1 MTVSSQFL
9 MVHVG
14 QSTEAQR
21 NLEHGI
27 ETRSWGFPES
37 KPEYDRARPRFA
49 LLATG
54 ASPRV
59 PLADWLAGTA
69 TLYLFEVR
77 GSFYTGHAPHWPD
90 EEAEMRIK
98 YPLRFGI
105 EPLAVLHDVP
115 LGPTG
120 PLTEAGSDAIR
131 RSGTDRGM
139 GKLVDMPALPLLDLA
154 GIPVDPDQP
163 ENVPLD
169 KSPGFTADQVEG
181 KKKPQRRRRGAGY
194 ISDPKKR
201 KAIELHAEDLA
212 IAHYESQGWSVERLG
227 KPYDLRC
234 TRGTEERH
242 VEVKGT
248 TGAPTSVELTVNEVL
263 HARDKDNTVD
273 LYVVSDITLD
283 TRTDPYTAS
292 GGAVSHYLDWEPAEE
307 DLRPRKYEY
316 RLPLTAG
323 QAASPVRLRAVT
335 ARTRKG

>member
-1 MTVSSQFL
+1 MTSVSSFL

-14 QSTEAQR
+14 QSTESQR

-27 ETRSWGFPES
+27 ETRSWGFPET
-37 KPEYDRARPRFA
+37 KPEYKGAEPRFA
-49 LLATG
+49 VLATG

-59 PLADWLAGTA
+59 QLENWLQGSA
-69 TLYLFEVR
+69 TLYLFEIR
-77 GSFYTGHAPHWPD
+77 GGFYTGTAPHWPD

-98 YPLRFGI
+98 YPCRFGI
-105 EPLAVLHDVP
+105 EPLAVLHDIP
-115 LGPTG
+115 LGPDG
-120 PLTEAGSDAIR
+120 PLTETGSDAIR

-139 GKLVDMPALPLLDLA
+139 GKLVQMPALPLLHQA

-201 KAIELHAEDLA
+201 KAIELHAEDHA
-212 IAHYESQGWSVERLG
+212 IAHYEERGWTVERLG

-234 TRGTEERH
+234 TRGTAERH

-248 TGAPTSVELTVNEVL
+248 TGAPTSVELTINEVL
-263 HARDKDNTVD
+263 HARDKNNTVD
-273 LYVVSDITLD
+273 LYVVSDITID
-283 TRTDPYTAS
+283 TRTDPYTAT
-292 GGAVSHYLDWEPAEE
+292 GGDVAHYTDWRPAEQ

-316 RLPLTAG
+316 RLPPT
-323 QAASPVRLRAVT
+323 T
-335 ARTRKG
+335 D

>member
-1 MTVSSQFL
+1 MMVNSQFV

-21 NLEHGI
+21 NLVHGI

-37 KPEYDRARPRFA
+37 KPEYAGAQPKFA
-49 LLATG
+49 VLATG

-59 PLADWLAGTA
+59 QLDQWLAGTA

-77 GSFYTGHAPHWPD
+77 KGFYTGHAPHWPD
-90 EEAEMRIK
+90 EEAEARVK

-105 EPLAVLHDVP
+105 EPLAVLQNVP
-115 LGPTG
+115 LGPAG

-139 GKLVDMPALPLLDLA
+139 GKLVDMPVLPLLDLA
-154 GIPVDPDQP
+154 GIPVDTTAP
-163 ENVPLD
+163 EKVPLD
-169 KSPGFTADQVEG
+169 KSPGFTGDQVAG

-201 KAIELHAEDLA
+201 KAIELHAENLA
-212 IAHYESQGWSVERLG
+212 IAHYESQGWTVERLG

-248 TGAPTSVELTVNEVL
+248 TGAPTSVELTINEVL

-273 LYVVSDITLD
+273 LYVVSDIALD
-283 TRTDPYTAS
+283 MQTEPYTAS
-292 GGAVSHYLDWEPAEE
+292 GGEVSHYRDWEPAEE
-307 DLRPRKYEY
+307 DLRPRRYEY
-316 RLPLTAG
+316 RLPLSSGST
-323 QAASPVRLRAVT
+323 Q
-335 ARTRKG
+335 

>member
-1 MTVSSQFL
+1 MATPSLFL

-21 NLEHGI
+21 NLEYGI
-27 ETRSWGFPES
+27 ETCSWGFPET
-37 KPEYDRARPRFA
+37 KPEYDGARPRFA
-49 LLATG
+49 VLATG

-59 PLADWLAGTA
+59 QLENWLKETA

-77 GSFYTGHAPHWPD
+77 SDFYTGTAWHWPD
-90 EEAEMRIK
+90 EEAEQRIK
-98 YPLRFGI
+98 YPCRFGI
-105 EPLAVLHDVP
+105 EPLAVLPDVP
-115 LGPTG
+115 LGPDG

-139 GKLVDMPALPLLDLA
+139 GKLVPMPALPLLQRA
-154 GIPVDPDQP
+154 GIPIDPAQP
-163 ENVPLD
+163 EVVPLD
-169 KSPGFTADQVEG
+169 KSPGFTADQVDG

-201 KAIELHAEDLA
+201 TAIEKHAEDHA
-212 IAHYESQGWSVERLG
+212 VAHYEDRGWTVERLG

-248 TGAPTSVELTVNEVL
+248 TGAPTSVELTINEVL
-263 HARDKDNTVD
+263 HARDANNTVD
-273 LYVVSDITLD
+273 LYVVSDIKVD
-283 TRTDPYTAS
+283 TRTDPYTAT
-292 GGAVSHYLDWEPAEE
+292 GNTVTLYPNWEPAEE

-316 RLPLTAG
+316 RLPA
-323 QAASPVRLRAVT
+323 QPS
-335 ARTRKG
+335 

>member
-1 MTVSSQFL
+1 MMPCMKMSTFV

-14 QSTEAQR
+14 QSTESQR

-27 ETRSWGFPES
+27 ETLSWGFPEK
-37 KPEYDRARPRFA
+37 KPEYDTAQPRFA
-49 LLATG
+49 ILATG

-59 PLADWLAGTA
+59 QLENWLEGTA
-69 TLYLFEVR
+69 TLYLFQVR
-77 GSFYTGHAPHWPD
+77 GGFYEGQAWHWPD
-90 EEAEMRIK
+90 EEAERRLK
-98 YPLRFGI
+98 YPQRFGI
-105 EPLAVLHDVP
+105 EPLAKLENVP
-115 LGPTG
+115 LGPQG

-139 GKLVDMPALPLLDLA
+139 GKLVQMPAQHLLELA
-154 GIPVDPDQP
+154 GIPFDPDEP
-163 ENVPLD
+163 ESVPLD
-169 KSPGFTADQVEG
+169 RSPGFTAEQVEG

-201 KAIELHAEDLA
+201 KTIEEHAEHLA
-212 IAHYESQGWSVERLG
+212 IAHYEKQGWTVEKLG

-248 TGAPTSVELTVNEVL
+248 TGAATSVELTINEVL

-273 LYVVSDITLD
+273 LYVVSDIRVD
-283 TRTDPYTAS
+283 THTDPYTAT
-292 GGAVSHYLDWEPAEE
+292 GGTLSHYTDWEPAEE

-316 RLPLTAG
+316 RLPETTA
-323 QAASPVRLRAVT
+323 
-335 ARTRKG
+335 

>member
-1 MTVSSQFL
+1 MNCMTKASQFV

-21 NLEHGI
+21 NLVHGI

-37 KPEYDRARPRFA
+37 KAEYEGAQPRFA
-49 LLATG
+49 VLATG

-59 PLADWLAGTA
+59 QLEQWLTGTA

-77 GSFYTGHAPHWPD
+77 KGFYTGHAPHWPD
-90 EEAEMRIK
+90 EEAEMRVK

-115 LGPTG
+115 LGPEG

-139 GKLVDMPALPLLDLA
+139 GKLVDMPVLPLLDLA
-154 GIPVDPDQP
+154 GIPVAADEP

-169 KSPGFTADQVEG
+169 KSPGFTGDQVEG

-201 KAIELHAEDLA
+201 KAIELHAEDMA
-212 IAHYESQGWSVERLG
+212 VAHYEAEGWTVDRLG

-248 TGAPTSVELTVNEVL
+248 TGAPTSVELTINEVL
-263 HARDKDNTVD
+263 HARDKETTVD

-283 TRTDPYTAS
+283 THTYATS
-292 GGAVSHYLDWEPAEE
+292 GGEVSHYLDWEPAEQ
-307 DLRPRKYEY
+307 DLRPRRYEY
-316 RLPLTAG
+316 RLPLT
-323 QAASPVRLRAVT
+323 SD
-335 ARTRKG
+335 

>member
-1 MTVSSQFL
+1 MTTSSLFL

-14 QSTEAQR
+14 QSVEAQR

-27 ETRSWGFPES
+27 ETRSWGFPEK
-37 KPEYDRARPRFA
+37 KPEYDGATPRFA
-49 LLATG
+49 VLATG

-59 PLADWLAGTA
+59 QLTNWLQETA

-77 GSFYTGHAPHWPD
+77 GGFYTGTAWHWPD
-90 EEAEMRIK
+90 EEAEQRIK
-98 YPLRFGI
+98 YPCRFGI

-115 LGPTG
+115 LGPHG

-139 GKLVDMPALPLLDLA
+139 GKLVSMPALPLLQQA
-154 GIPVDPDQP
+154 GIPIDPTQP
-163 ENVPLD
+163 ETVPLD

-201 KAIELHAEDLA
+201 TAIEKHAEDHA
-212 IAHYESQGWSVERLG
+212 VNHYESHGWMVERLG

-234 TRGTEERH
+234 TRGSEERH

-248 TGAPTSVELTVNEVL
+248 TGAATSVELTINEVL
-263 HARDKDNTVD
+263 HARNQNNTVD
-273 LYVVSDITLD
+273 LYVVSDIKVD
-283 TRTDPYTAS
+283 TRTDPYTAT
-292 GGAVSHYLDWEPAEE
+292 GDTVTHYEDWEPAEV

-316 RLPLTAG
+316 RLPSLP
-323 QAASPVRLRAVT
+323 S
-335 ARTRKG
+335 

>member
-1 MTVSSQFL
+1 MITCMASESTFL

-14 QSTEAQR
+14 QSVEAQR
-21 NLEHGI
+21 NLEYGI
-27 ETRSWGFPES
+27 ETCSWGFPEAKS
-37 KPEYDRARPRFA
+37 EYKGTRPRFA
-49 LLATG
+49 VLATG

-59 PLADWLAGTA
+59 QLEEWLQGTA

-77 GSFYTGHAPHWPD
+77 GGFYTGHAPHWPD
-90 EEAEMRIK
+90 EQAEMRIK

-105 EPLAVLHDVP
+105 EPLAVLPDVP
-115 LGPTG
+115 LGPAG
-120 PLTEAGSDAIR
+120 PLTQAGSDAIR

-139 GKLVDMPALPLLDLA
+139 GKLVTMPALPLLELA
-154 GIPVDPDQP
+154 GIPIDPDRP
-163 ENVPLD
+163 EDVPLD

-201 KAIELHAEDLA
+201 KAIETHAEKLA
-212 IAHYESQGWSVERLG
+212 IAHYESQGWSVEKLG

-248 TGAPTSVELTVNEVL
+248 TGAPTSVELTINEVL
-263 HARDKDNTVD
+263 HARDKDTTVD
-273 LYVVSDITLD
+273 LYVVSDITVD

-292 GGAVSHYLDWEPAEE
+292 GGEVTHYLDWEPAEE

-316 RLPLTAG
+316 RLPPLND
-323 QAASPVRLRAVT
+323 
-335 ARTRKG
+335 

>member
-1 MTVSSQFL
+1 MKSSTFV

-14 QSTEAQR
+14 QSTESQR

-27 ETRSWGFPES
+27 ETLSWGFPEH
-37 KPEYDRARPRFA
+37 KPEYDHARPQFA
-49 LLATG
+49 VLATG

-59 PLADWLAGTA
+59 QLEAWLQRTA
-69 TLYLFEVR
+69 TLYLFQVR
-77 GSFYTGHAPHWPD
+77 QGFYAGESWHWPD
-90 EEAEMRIK
+90 EEAERRLK

-105 EPLAVLHDVP
+105 EPLAKLDDVP
-115 LGPTG
+115 LGPDG

-139 GKLVDMPALPLLDLA
+139 GKIVQMPAQHLLELA
-154 GIPVDPDQP
+154 GIPIDPEDP
-163 ENVPLD
+163 EAVPLD
-169 KSPGFTADQVEG
+169 RSPGFTAEQVEG

-201 KAIELHAEDLA
+201 KAIELHAEALA
-212 IAHYESQGWSVERLG
+212 TAHYEQQGWTVEKLG

-234 TRGTEERH
+234 TRGTDERH

-248 TGAPTSVELTVNEVL
+248 TGAATSVELTINEVL

-273 LYVVSDITLD
+273 LYVVSDIKID
-283 TRTDPYTAS
+283 TSTDPYTPT
-292 GGAVSHYLDWEPAEE
+292 GGSISHYPDWEPAEE

-316 RLPLTAG
+316 RLP
-323 QAASPVRLRAVT
+323 QAT
-335 ARTRKG
+335 G

>member
-1 MTVSSQFL
+1 MMPCMKSSTFV

-21 NLEHGI
+21 NLVHGI
-27 ETRSWGFPES
+27 ETLSWGFPEE
-37 KPEYDRARPRFA
+37 KPEYRDAHPQFA

-59 PLADWLAGTA
+59 QLENWLQDTA
-69 TLYLFEVR
+69 TLYLFQVR
-77 GSFYTGHAPHWPD
+77 GGFYEGRSWHWPD
-90 EEAEMRIK
+90 EEAERRLK
-98 YPLRFGI
+98 YPQRFGI
-105 EPLAVLHDVP
+105 EPLARLENIP
-115 LGPTG
+115 LGPKG

-139 GKLVDMPALPLLDLA
+139 GKLVQMPAQRLLELA
-154 GIPVDPDQP
+154 RIPFDPDEP
-163 ENVPLD
+163 EDVPLD
-169 KSPGFTADQVEG
+169 KSPGFTAEQVEG

-201 KAIELHAEDLA
+201 KAIELHAENHA
-212 IAHYESQGWSVERLG
+212 VAHYEKHGWTVERLG

-234 TRGTEERH
+234 TRGTEELH

-248 TGAPTSVELTVNEVL
+248 TGAATSVELTINEVL

-273 LYVVSDITLD
+273 LYVVSDIKVD
-283 TRTDPYTAS
+283 TQTDPYTAS
-292 GGAVSHYLDWEPAEE
+292 GNKITLFTDWEPAEE

-316 RLPLTAG
+316 RLPDTTG
-323 QAASPVRLRAVT
+323 
-335 ARTRKG
+335 

>member
-1 MTVSSQFL
+1 MKSSTFV

-14 QSTEAQR
+14 QSIESQR

-27 ETRSWGFPES
+27 ETLSWGFPEE
-37 KPEYDRARPRFA
+37 KPEYKGAEPQFA
-49 LLATG
+49 VLATG

-59 PLADWLAGTA
+59 QLENWLSDTA
-69 TLYLFEVR
+69 TLYLFQVR
-77 GSFYTGHAPHWPD
+77 GGFYKGTSWHWPD
-90 EEAEMRIK
+90 EEAERRLK
-98 YPLRFGI
+98 YPQRFGI
-105 EPLAVLHDVP
+105 EPLAKLDNVP
-115 LGPTG
+115 LGPDG

-139 GKLVDMPALPLLDLA
+139 GKLVQMPAQRLLELA

-163 ENVPLD
+163 ADVPLD
-169 KSPGFTADQVEG
+169 KSPGFTAEQVEG

-201 KAIELHAEDLA
+201 KAIELHAEDHA
-212 IAHYESQGWSVERLG
+212 VAHYEKDGWTVEKLG

-248 TGAPTSVELTVNEVL
+248 TGAPTSVELTINEVL

-273 LYVVSDITLD
+273 LYVVSDIKID
-283 TRTDPYTAS
+283 TSTDPYTAS
-292 GGAVSHYLDWEPAEE
+292 GDKVTLYTDWEPAEE

-316 RLPLTAG
+316 RLPSETG
-323 QAASPVRLRAVT
+323 
-335 ARTRKG
+335 